1 MGLADAATVSRFEAC
16 FKACFKAWFWV
27 MVLGSFA
34 LHQLM
39 PHLRSAKKLDKTIHQ
54 LTILREVWPRINP
67 SECIQALNVAAN
79 GLDDVVDEL
88 SPGSAPVPGF
98 TRREATLLTMILT
111 GLLSVAFLLGGV
123 HLGRHSCPAPS
134 VARVGA

>member
-1 MGLADAATVSRFEAC
+1 ML
-16 FKACFKAWFWV
+16 WV

-39 PHLRSAKKLDKTIHQ
+39 PHLRSDKKLDRVIHQ
-54 LTILREVWPRINP
+54 LTILREGWLRIDT
-67 SECIQALNVAAN
+67 SSCIQALNVAADRI
-79 GLDDVVDEL
+79 DDVVDDL
-88 SPGSAPVPGF
+88 RPGSAPAPGF
-98 TRREATLLTMILT
+98 TRREVTLLTMVLT

-123 HLGRHSCPAPS
+123 HLGRYSCPAPN